1 MGCFLFSVNVTPSV
15 LSRAIVVL
23 YKMHNNFCKKK
34 CVYMCVY
41 VYIYI
46 HTHTPICSWA
56 YIYIYTCV
64 YIYIY
69 IYTHTHTHTRVYIY
83 IYIYMPM
90 KGNSC
95 NLVLA
100 IGGKLRLD
108 LSKLSLKKKNPILI
122 KLILQIS

>member
-41 VYIYI
+41 IYIYI

-69 IYTHTHTHTRVYIY
+69 THTHTHVCIY
-83 IYIYMPM
+83 IYIYAHERKFMQSSP
-90 KGNSC
+90 C
-95 NLVLA
+95 NWREIKTRFVKA
-100 IGGKLRLD
+100 IF
-108 LSKLSLKKKNPILI
+108 KKKKILF
-122 KLILQIS
+122 